1 MSCQDYEIALGDYV
15 DGTLD
20 ERSRREVDAHLS
32 SCERCRAIVAD
43 FNVLRHAV
51 LSLEPQSPSPH
62 VWTKL
67 QSAFEAEQH
76 SSLSGWTL
84 SWRQSLAAS
93 LVAASLVAGLVWI
106 GRGLSPAG
114 VSSPRLAS
122 ATQAEPEATSVGAEF
137 DLAEMQYTNA
147 IAGLES
153 IARSQQSALDMETA
167 DVLQANLTVID
178 GAITESRAALQTEP
192 DNAAAQDS
200 LFDAL
205 RSKLELLQDVVALI
219 NEMRKGNPEGAARIV
234 SGIDQPGAQP

>member
-20 ERSRREVDAHLS
+20 ERSRIEVEAHLA
-32 SCERCRAIVAD
+32 SCERCRAVVAD
-43 FNVLRHAV
+43 FSVIRQAA
-51 LSLEPQSPSPH
+51 LSLEPELPPAH

-67 QSAFEAEQH
+67 SAAFEAERR
-76 SSLSGWTL
+76 SSFHGWGF
-84 SWRQSLAAS
+84 SWQQSLAAS
-93 LVAASLVAGLVWI
+93 ARHDHARREPGLDRQ
-106 GRGLSPAG
+106 GTG
-114 VSSPRLAS
+114 PRQQFVGTPRVGNDHERTDLGQSGIRPRRS
-122 ATQAEPEATSVGAEF
+122 AVHS
-137 DLAEMQYTNA
+137 A

-153 IARSQQSALDMETA
+153 ITKSEQSALDMETA

-192 DNAAAQDS
+192 DNPAAQDS

-234 SGIDQPGAQP
+234 SGFNQ

>member
-1 MSCQDYEIALGDYV
+1 MTCQDYEIALGDYV

-20 ERSRREVDAHLS
+20 ERSRAELETHLA
-32 SCERCRAIVAD
+32 SCERCRSVVAD
-43 FNVLRHAV
+43 LGVIRRAALA
-51 LSLEPQSPSPH
+51 LEPELPPPY

-67 QSAFEAEQH
+67 SAAFEAEHFSTFHRWGFTWQ
-76 SSLSGWTL
+76 T
-84 SWRQSLAAS
+84 LAAS
-93 LVAASLVAGLVWI
+93 LVTITLIASLSWI
-106 GRGLSPAG
+106 GKGLTPINPPSGRVAIAAPN
-114 VSSPRLAS
+114 
-122 ATQAEPEATSVGAEF
+122 QAEPTSVKQQF
-137 DLAEMQYTNA
+137 DFAEMQYTSA

-153 IARSQQSALDMETA
+153 ITKSEQSALDMETA

-192 DNAAAQDS
+192 DNPAAQES

-234 SGIDQPGAQP
+234 SGLNQ

>member
-20 ERSRREVDAHLS
+20 ERSRIEVEAHLA
-32 SCERCRAIVAD
+32 SCERCRAAVAD
-43 FNVLRHAV
+43 FSAIRQVT
-51 LSLEPQSPSPH
+51 LSLEPELPPAH

-67 QSAFEAEQH
+67 SAAFEAERR
-76 SSLSGWTL
+76 SSFHGWGF
-84 SWRQSLAAS
+84 SWQQSLAAS
-93 LVAASLVAGLVWI
+93 LVTLTLVASLAWI
-106 GRGLSPAG
+106 GKGLAP
-114 VSSPRLAS
+114 VNNSSARLAS
-122 ATQAEPEATSVGAEF
+122 ATTTKEPTSVKAEF
-137 DLAEMQYTNA
+137 DLAEAQYTSA
-147 IAGLES
+147 IEGLES
-153 IARSQQSALDMETA
+153 ITKRDQSTLDMETA

-192 DNAAAQDS
+192 DNPAAQDS

-234 SGIDQPGAQP
+234 SGLNQ

>member
-1 MSCQDYEIALGDYV
+1 MSCQNYEIALGDYV

-20 ERSRREVDAHLS
+20 EASRTDIEAHFA
-32 SCERCRAIVAD
+32 SCERCRALAAD
-43 FNVLRHAV
+43 FGTLRRAA
-51 LSLEPQSPSPH
+51 SELEPALPPPR

-67 QSAFEAEQH
+67 SAAFEAE
-76 SSLSGWTL
+76 SGPSRHRWGLT
-84 SWRQSLAAS
+84 WQTLAAS
-93 LVAASLVAGLVWI
+93 AVTMALVASLTWIGAGLTSSA
-106 GRGLSPAG
+106 RPPAG
-114 VSSPRLAS
+114 LAS
-122 ATQAEPEATSVGAEF
+122 AAPRAEETSVGAQF
-137 DLAEMQYTNA
+137 DFAEAQYTNA

-153 IARSQQSALDMETA
+153 IAKSERAALDMETA

-192 DNAAAQDS
+192 DNPAAQES

-234 SGIDQPGAQP
+234 SGLNQ

>member
-20 ERSRREVDAHLS
+20 ERSRVEFEAHLA
-32 SCERCRAIVAD
+32 SCDRCRAVVAD
-43 FNVLRHAV
+43 LGVIRQATLA
-51 LSLEPQSPSPH
+51 LEPELPAPH

-67 QSAFEAEQH
+67 SAAFEAEH
-76 SSLSGWTL
+76 GSTRRGWGFSAWQTI
-84 SWRQSLAAS
+84 AAS
-93 LVAASLVAGLVWI
+93 VAMVALVASLTWI
-106 GRGLSPAG
+106 GQGLAPIKAPSGQQA
-114 VSSPRLAS
+114 SS
-122 ATQAEPEATSVGAEF
+122 ATSQVEPISVRAQF
-137 DLAEMQYTNA
+137 DLAEAQYTSA
-147 IAGLES
+147 IAGLETITKS
-153 IARSQQSALDMETA
+153 EQSALDMETA

-192 DNAAAQDS
+192 DNPAAQES

-234 SGIDQPGAQP
+234 SGINQ

>member
-1 MSCQDYEIALGDYV
+1 MSSCQDYEIALGDYV

-20 ERSRREVDAHLS
+20 ERARIEIEAHLAA
-32 SCERCRAIVAD
+32 CERCRGVVAD
-43 FNVLRHAV
+43 FGVIRQSA
-51 LSLEPQSPSPH
+51 LSLEPQLPPAH
-62 VWTKL
+62 VWTRL
-67 QSAFEAEQH
+67 SAAFEAEQR
-76 SSLSGWTL
+76 SSFHGWRF
-84 SWRQSLAAS
+84 SWQQSLAAS
-93 LVAASLVAGLVWI
+93 LVTVTLVASLVWI
-106 GRGLSPAG
+106 GKGLAPVNS
-114 VSSPRLAS
+114 SSPRLAS
-122 ATQAEPEATSVGAEF
+122 TTPAATEPVSVKAEF

-153 IARSQQSALDMETA
+153 IAKSEQAALDMETA

-192 DNAAAQDS
+192 DNPAAQDS

-234 SGIDQPGAQP
+234 SGLNQ

>member
-20 ERSRREVDAHLS
+20 ERSRVELEIASRVVRALPGGRRRF
-32 SCERCRAIVAD
+32 ERHPSGDVWRSTRNCR
-43 FNVLRHAV
+43 
-51 LSLEPQSPSPH
+51 PPH
-62 VWTKL
+62 VWTRL
-67 QSAFEAEQH
+67 SEAFEAERG
-76 SSLSGWTL
+76 STFRGWGFT
-84 SWRQSLAAS
+84 WQTLAAS
-93 LVAASLVAGLVWI
+93 LVTVTLVASLAWVGNGLAPI
-106 GRGLSPAG
+106 KAPSG
-114 VSSPRLAS
+114 RLAS
-122 ATQAEPEATSVGAEF
+122 ATPNQVEAISVKAEF
-137 DLAEMQYTNA
+137 ELAEAQYTSA

-153 IARSQQSALDMETA
+153 ITKSEQSALDMDTA

-192 DNAAAQDS
+192 DNPAAQES

-234 SGIDQPGAQP
+234 SGLNQ

>member
-20 ERSRREVDAHLS
+20 ERSRIEVEAHLS
-32 SCERCRAIVAD
+32 ACERCRAIVAD
-43 FNVLRHAV
+43 FGVLRQAT
-51 LSLEPQSPSPH
+51 LSLEPELPAPH

-67 QSAFEAEQH
+67 QTAFEAEQH
-76 SSLSGWTL
+76 SSLHSWSL

-93 LVAASLVAGLVWI
+93 LVTAALIASLVWI
-106 GRGLSPAG
+106 GQGLSPINT
-114 VSSPRLAS
+114 SSPRLAS
-122 ATQAEPEATSVGAEF
+122 ATPAATEPTSVRAEF

-153 IARSQQSALDMETA
+153 IAKSEQAALDMETA

-192 DNAAAQDS
+192 DNSAAQDS

-205 RSKLELLQDVVALI
+205 RSKVELLQDVVALI
-219 NEMRKGNPEGAARIV
+219 NEMRKGNQEGAARIV
-234 SGIDQPGAQP
+234 SGLNQ

>member
-1 MSCQDYEIALGDYV
+1 MNCQDYEIALGDYV

-20 ERSRREVDAHLS
+20 ERSRIEFEAHLA
-32 SCERCRAIVAD
+32 SCDRCRAVVAD
-43 FNVLRHAV
+43 FGVIRQATLA
-51 LSLEPQSPSPH
+51 LEPELPAPH

-67 QSAFEAEQH
+67 SAAFEAEHGSTFRRWGFTWQ
-76 SSLSGWTL
+76 T
-84 SWRQSLAAS
+84 LAAS
-93 LVAASLVAGLVWI
+93 VAMVTLVASLTWI
-106 GRGLSPAG
+106 GRGLAPIKAPSGQQA
-114 VSSPRLAS
+114 A
-122 ATQAEPEATSVGAEF
+122 ATANRVEPISVKAEF
-137 DLAEMQYTNA
+137 DLAEAQYTSA

-153 IARSQQSALDMETA
+153 ITKSEQSALDMETA

-192 DNAAAQDS
+192 DNPTAQES

-234 SGIDQPGAQP
+234 SGINQ

>member
-15 DGTLD
+15 DGTL
-20 ERSRREVDAHLS
+20 EESSRIEFESHLA
-32 SCERCRAIVAD
+32 SCDRCRAVVAD
-43 FNVLRHAV
+43 LQVIRQATLA
-51 LSLEPQSPSPH
+51 LEPEVPAPH

-67 QSAFEAEQH
+67 SAAFEAEH
-76 SSLSGWTL
+76 GSTFRGWAFSAWQT
-84 SWRQSLAAS
+84 
-93 LVAASLVAGLVWI
+93 VAASVAMVTLVASLTWI
-106 GRGLSPAG
+106 GSGLAPMKRPAG
-114 VSSPRLAS
+114 QLAS
-122 ATQAEPEATSVGAEF
+122 APANQAEPISVKAQF

-147 IAGLES
+147 IAGLETITKS
-153 IARSQQSALDMETA
+153 EQSALDMETA

-192 DNAAAQDS
+192 DSAAAQDS

-234 SGIDQPGAQP
+234 SGINQ

>member
-1 MSCQDYEIALGDYV
+1 MNCQDYEIALGDYV

-20 ERSRREVDAHLS
+20 ERSRIEFEAHLA
-32 SCERCRAIVAD
+32 SCDRCRAVVAD
-43 FNVLRHAV
+43 LGVIRQATLA
-51 LSLEPQSPSPH
+51 LEPELPAPH

-67 QSAFEAEQH
+67 SAAFEAEH
-76 SSLSGWTL
+76 GSTL
-84 SWRQSLAAS
+84 RRWGFTWQTLAAS
-93 LVAASLVAGLVWI
+93 VAMVTLVASLTWI
-106 GRGLSPAG
+106 GRGLAPIKAPSGQQTA
-114 VSSPRLAS
+114 
-122 ATQAEPEATSVGAEF
+122 ATANRVEPISVKAEF
-137 DLAEMQYTNA
+137 DLAEAQYTSA

-153 IARSQQSALDMETA
+153 ITKSEQSALDMETA

-192 DNAAAQDS
+192 NNPTAQES

-234 SGIDQPGAQP
+234 SGINQ

>member
-1 MSCQDYEIALGDYV
+1 MNCQDYEIALGDYV

-20 ERSRREVDAHLS
+20 ERSGIDFEAHLT
-32 SCERCRAIVAD
+32 SCDRCRALVAD
-43 FNVLRHAV
+43 FGAIREAALA
-51 LSLEPQSPSPH
+51 LEPELPSPQ

-67 QSAFEAEQH
+67 AAAVEAEQR
-76 SSLSGWTL
+76 STL
-84 SWRQSLAAS
+84 HRWGFTWRTLAAS
-93 LVAASLVAGLVWI
+93 IAMITMAASLTWI
-106 GRGLSPAG
+106 GNGLAPIKRPSG
-114 VSSPRLAS
+114 QS
-122 ATQAEPEATSVGAEF
+122 ATAATSQAEPISVRAQF

-153 IARSQQSALDMETA
+153 IAKNEQSALDMETA

-192 DNAAAQDS
+192 DNPAAQES

-205 RSKLELLQDVVALI
+205 RSKLELLQDVIALI

-234 SGIDQPGAQP
+234 SGLNQPGGRP

>member
-1 MSCQDYEIALGDYV
+1 MSCQDYEIAIGDYV

-20 ERSRREVDAHLS
+20 ERGRTELEAHLVT
-32 SCERCRAIVAD
+32 CGRCRAVVTDLEVIRRTA
-43 FNVLRHAV
+43 LG
-51 LSLEPQSPSPH
+51 LEPALPSPQ

-67 QSAFEAEQH
+67 SAAFEAEHRLPFRRWGFTWQ
-76 SSLSGWTL
+76 T
-84 SWRQSLAAS
+84 LAAS
-93 LVAASLVAGLVWI
+93 LTASVLFASLTWIGNGLVPANA
-106 GRGLSPAG
+106 PAG
-114 VSSPRLAS
+114 RLAS
-122 ATQAEPEATSVGAEF
+122 STLVQPEPTTVNAQF
-137 DLAEMQYTNA
+137 DLAEAQYTTA

-153 IARSQQSALDMETA
+153 ITKSEQTALDMETA

-192 DNAAAQDS
+192 DNPAARES

-234 SGIDQPGAQP
+234 SGLNQ

>member
-1 MSCQDYEIALGDYV
+1 MSSCQDYEIALGDYV

-20 ERSRREVDAHLS
+20 ERARIEIEAHLA
-32 SCERCRAIVAD
+32 SCERCRGVVAD
-43 FNVLRHAV
+43 FGVIRQAA
-51 LSLEPQSPSPH
+51 LSLEPQLPPAH

-67 QSAFEAEQH
+67 STAFEAEQGSSFH
-76 SSLSGWTL
+76 SWSF
-84 SWRQSLAAS
+84 SWQQSLAAALVTIT
-93 LVAASLVAGLVWI
+93 LVASLAWI
-106 GRGLSPAG
+106 GKGLSP
-114 VSSPRLAS
+114 VTRSSTQLAS
-122 ATQAEPEATSVGAEF
+122 ATSSATEPASVGAEF

-153 IARSQQSALDMETA
+153 ITKSQQAALDMETA

-192 DNAAAQDS
+192 NNQAAQES

-234 SGIDQPGAQP
+234 SGLNQ

>member
-20 ERSRREVDAHLS
+20 ERSRVEFDTHLA
-32 SCERCRAIVAD
+32 SCERCRAVVAD
-43 FNVLRHAV
+43 LGVIRRAALA
-51 LSLEPQSPSPH
+51 LEPELPPPH

-67 QSAFEAEQH
+67 SAAFEAEHRSTIPRWGFTWQ
-76 SSLSGWTL
+76 T
-84 SWRQSLAAS
+84 LAAS
-93 LVAASLVAGLVWI
+93 LVTITLIASLSWI
-106 GRGLSPAG
+106 GNGLAPINRPSGRVAIAAPN
-114 VSSPRLAS
+114 
-122 ATQAEPEATSVGAEF
+122 QIEPTSVKQQF
-137 DLAEMQYTNA
+137 DFAEMQYTSA
-147 IAGLES
+147 IAGLETITKS
-153 IARSQQSALDMETA
+153 EQSALDMETA

-192 DNAAAQDS
+192 DNPAAQES

-234 SGIDQPGAQP
+234 SGLNQPGVQP